1 MSQDKELSPKWRER
15 FDFFDSVGGDI
26 TSPEY
31 RKKIKEISF
40 FGRMKYIFN
49 FFAFFFGIIYMCIL
63 GLWKK
68 GLVLFVGAGVLNVIV
83 AMVEYAN
90 GGHYDSVYRA
100 LNICYA
106 GFCATVANYAYYLKE
121 VRGIQGWNPFEGF
134 SKRSAAKIAARREG

>member
-1 MSQDKELSPKWRER
+1 MSQDKELSPKWRAR

-68 GLVLFVGAGVLNVIV
+68 GAGTVCRRWR
-83 AMVEYAN
+83 AERDCRH
-90 GGHYDSVYRA
+90 GGV
-100 LNICYA
+100 C
-106 GFCATVANYAYYLKE
+106 E
-121 VRGIQGWNPFEGF
+121 
-134 SKRSAAKIAARREG
+134 RRPL